1 MNHLQEEQL
10 MDAYYG
16 EVDAKLREHLAE
28 CEECRSNFE
37 RFKES
42 LDSIREYAVPE
53 RGDAYGGEVWARL
66 LPHLPVRKPR
76 RPWLQW
82 WALGPALAGLVA
94 VTFVAGMLTQ
104 QHRQL
109 GFSAKARERV
119 LLMAMSEH
127 LERSQIVLT
136 EVLNAA
142 PASQDLSGERER
154 ARDLVNENRLLR
166 ETALHMGDAA
176 YAAVL
181 DDLERVL
188 LDVAN
193 SPTDLPSGEF
203 ETLQRRIENEGLL
216 FKVRITSTDARER
229 GERL

>member
-10 MDAYYG
+10 MDAYYDEG
-16 EVDAKLREHLAE
+16 DAKLRKHLAE

-42 LDSIREYAVPE
+42 LVSLREYPVPE
-53 RGDAYGGEVWARL
+53 RGDSYGREVWARL
-66 LPHLPVRKPR
+66 APQLPTRKQHWPR
-76 RPWLQW
+76 LRW

-94 VTFVAGMLTQ
+94 VAFLAGMLTQ
-104 QHRQL
+104 EKRQV

-142 PASQDLSGERER
+142 PTSVDLTSERER
-154 ARDLVNENRLLR
+154 SRDLVNENRLLR
-166 ETALHMGDAA
+166 QAAVHRGDGA
-176 YAAVL
+176 YAALL

-193 SPTDLPSGEF
+193 SPTDLPPGEF

-229 GERL
+229 GQRL